1 FAIAGSMALKLG
13 VQKAEP
19 ILLEPMMKVEVVVPE
34 DFMGDVL
41 GNISSRR
48 GHIEGLESRGNTQII
63 RSFAPL
69 AQMFGYATDLRSMT
83 QGRGTYS
90 MEFSH
95 YEQIPAS
102 VAEEIISKARG

>member
-1 FAIAGSMALKLG
+1 M
-13 VQKAEP
+13 
-19 ILLEPMMKVEVVVPE
+19 
-34 DFMGDVL
+34 
-41 GNISSRR
+41 
-48 GHIEGLESRGNTQII
+48 ESLGNTQII
-63 RSFAPL
+63 RAFAPL
-69 AQMFGYATDLRSMT
+69 AQMT

>member
-1 FAIAGSMALKLG
+1 
-13 VQKAEP
+13 
-19 ILLEPMMKVEVVVPE
+19 VEVVVPD
-34 DFMGDVL
+34 DFMGDVM
-41 GNISSRR
+41 GNLSSRR
-48 GHIEGLESRGNTQII
+48 GRIDGMESLGNTQII
-63 RSFAPL
+63 RAFAPL

-95 YEQIPAS
+95 YEQIPAG